1 MSRLSGFF
9 VTGTDT
15 EVGKT
20 LVSGALILKLRE
32 LGKQAFGFKP
42 VVAGTYLG
50 QNGQHL
56 NEDLETLRIASN
68 LGSDQHKEQL
78 SLCPYILDTP
88 AAPHLVAKAK
98 GTRLEIETM
107 LKVYNDLQKEKACV
121 VVEGAGGFLVPVD
134 DQKDLGDFAQQIHL
148 PVILVVGMKLGCIN
162 HALLT
167 IEAIRARKLVIA
179 GWIANTLNQEMGLL
193 SDNIETLQ
201 SRIDAPFLGLIPKL
215 PTNIQKLSNQPYSL
229 EALKF
234 AAQHIQLP
242 AE

>member
-1 MSRLSGFF
+1 MSTLPGYF

-20 LVSGALILKLRE
+20 LVTGALILKLRE
-32 LGKQAFGFKP
+32 LGKEAVGFKP
-42 VVAGTYLG
+42 VVAGTYP
-50 QNGQHL
+50 GQHGQQL

-68 LGSDQHKEQL
+68 LQLEQL
-78 SLCPYILDTP
+78 SLCPYVLDTP
-88 AAPHLVAKAK
+88 AAPHLVAKK
-98 GTRLEIETM
+98 KDIRLELEIM
-107 LKVYNDLQKEKACV
+107 LKAYQDLQQEKGCV
-121 VVEGAGGFLVPVD
+121 VVEGAGGFLVPLT
-134 DQKDLGDFAQQIHL
+134 DQKDLSDFAQQVQL

-179 GWIANTLNQEMGLL
+179 GWIANTLDQEMSLL
-193 SDNIETLQ
+193 SENIETLQ
-201 SRIDAPFLGLIPKL
+201 SRISAPFLGLIPKL
-215 PTNIQKLSNQPYSL
+215 PTNIQKLNNQPYSL

-234 AAQHIQLP
+234 AVQHIQLP

>member
-1 MSRLSGFF
+1 MSKFPGFF

-32 LGKQAFGFKP
+32 LGKQAVGFKP
-42 VVAGTYLG
+42 VVAGTYP
-50 QNGQHL
+50 GQHGQSL
-56 NEDLETLRIASN
+56 NEDLETLRTASN
-68 LGSDQHKEQL
+68 LQL
-78 SLCPYILDTP
+78 GQISLCPYVLDTP
-88 AAPHLVAKAK
+88 AAPHLIAKAK
-98 GTRLEIETM
+98 GAHLELETM
-107 LKVYNDLQKEKACV
+107 LNAYNDLSKEKGCI
-121 VVEGAGGFLVPVD
+121 VVEGAGGFLVPIN
-134 DQKDLGDFAQQIHL
+134 DQKDLGDFAQQIQL

-167 IEAIRARKLVIA
+167 IEAMHARKLVIA
-179 GWIANTLNQEMGLL
+179 GWIANTLDQEMGLL
-193 SDNIETLQ
+193 SENIETLQ
-201 SRIDAPFLGLIPKL
+201 SRISAPFLGLIPKL

>member
-1 MSRLSGFF
+1 MSKSGFF

-32 LGKQAFGFKP
+32 LGKQAVGFKP
-42 VVAGTYLG
+42 VVAGTYPG
-50 QNGQHL
+50 QNGQPL

-68 LGSDQHKEQL
+68 LQQGQL
-78 SLCPYILDTP
+78 GVCPYVLDTP
-88 AAPHLVAKAK
+88 AAPHLVAKKK
-98 GTRLEIETM
+98 GMLLELETM
-107 LKVYNDLQKEKACV
+107 LRAYKDLQQEKGCV
-121 VVEGAGGFLVPVD
+121 VVEGAGGFLVPIN
-134 DQKDLGDFAQQIHL
+134 DQQDLGNFAQQIQL
-148 PVILVVGMKLGCIN
+148 PVILVIGMKLGCIN

-179 GWIANTLNQEMGLL
+179 GWIANTLNQEMDLL
-193 SDNIETLQ
+193 SGNIETLQ
-201 SRIDAPFLGLIPKL
+201 SRINAPFLGLIPKL

-229 EALKF
+229 EALEF

>member
-1 MSRLSGFF
+1 MNTSSGFF
-9 VTGTDT
+9 ITGTDT

-32 LGKQAFGFKP
+32 LGKQTVGFKP
-42 VVAGTYLG
+42 VVAGTYLAST
-50 QNGQHL
+50 GQHL

-68 LGSDQHKEQL
+68 LEPGEL
-78 SLCPYILDTP
+78 SLCPYVLDTP
-88 AAPHLVAKAK
+88 AVPHLVAKAQ
-98 GTRLEIETM
+98 GIRLEIETM
-107 LKVYNDLQKEKACV
+107 LKAYQDLQKKSGCV
-121 VVEGAGGFLVPVD
+121 VVEGAGGFLVPIN
-134 DQKDLGDFAQQIHL
+134 DQKDLGNFAQQIQL

-167 IEAIRARKLVIA
+167 IEAIRSRKLAIA
-179 GWIANTLNQEMGLL
+179 GWLANTLDQEMALL
-193 SDNIETLQ
+193 SENIETLQ
-201 SRIDAPFLGLIPKL
+201 SRISAPFLGLIPKL

>member
-1 MSRLSGFF
+1 MSTLPGFF
-9 VTGTDT
+9 VAGTDT

-32 LGKQAFGFKP
+32 LGKEAIGFKP
-42 VVAGTYLG
+42 VVAGTYPG
-50 QNGQHL
+50 QNGQPL

-68 LGSDQHKEQL
+68 LQQGQS
-78 SLCPYILDTP
+78 SICPYILDTP

-98 GTRLEIETM
+98 GIRLELETM
-107 LKVYNDLQKEKACV
+107 LKAYKDLQQGKGCV
-121 VVEGAGGFLVPVD
+121 VVEGAGGFLVPIN
-134 DQKDLGDFAQQIHL
+134 DQQDLGVFAQQIQL

-167 IEAIRARKLVIA
+167 VEAIRARKLVIA
-179 GWIANTLNQEMGLL
+179 GWIGNTLNQEMGLL
-193 SDNIETLQ
+193 TENIETLQ
-201 SRIDAPFLGLIPKL
+201 SRISAPLLGLIPKL
-215 PTNIQKLSNQPYSL
+215 PTNIQKLSNEPYSL

>member
-1 MSRLSGFF
+1 MSTLPGFF
-9 VTGTDT
+9 IVGTDT

-32 LGKQAFGFKP
+32 LGKEAVGFKP
-42 VVAGTYLG
+42 VVAGTYPG
-50 QNGQHL
+50 QNGQPL

-68 LGSDQHKEQL
+68 LQQGQL

-98 GTRLEIETM
+98 GIRLELETM
-107 LKVYNDLQKEKACV
+107 LKAYKELQKEKDSV
-121 VVEGAGGFLVPVD
+121 VVEGAGGFLVPIN
-134 DQKDLGDFAQQIHL
+134 DQQDLGDFAQQIQL

-167 IEAIRARKLVIA
+167 IEAILARKLVIA
-179 GWIANTLNQEMGLL
+179 GWIANTLDQEMGLL
-193 SDNIETLQ
+193 SENIETLQ
-201 SRIDAPFLGLIPKL
+201 SRISAPFLGLIPKL

-229 EALKF
+229 DALKF

-242 AE
+242 TE

>member
-1 MSRLSGFF
+1 MNTSSGFF
-9 VTGTDT
+9 ITGTDT

-32 LGKQAFGFKP
+32 LGKQTVGFKP
-42 VVAGTYLG
+42 VVAGTYPAST
-50 QNGQHL
+50 GQHL

-68 LGSDQHKEQL
+68 LESDQL
-78 SLCPYILDTP
+78 SLCPYVLDTP

-98 GTRLEIETM
+98 GIRLELETI
-107 LKVYNDLQKEKACV
+107 LKTYKDLQKKSGSV
-121 VVEGAGGFLVPVD
+121 VVEGAGGFLVPIN
-134 DQKDLGDFAQQIHL
+134 DQKDLGDFAQQIQL

-167 IEAIRARKLVIA
+167 TETIRARKLVIA
-179 GWIANTLNQEMGLL
+179 GWIANTLNKEMSLL
-193 SDNIETLQ
+193 SENIKTLQ
-201 SRIDAPFLGLIPKL
+201 ERIDAPFLGLIPAL
-215 PTNIQKLSNQPYSL
+215 PLSIQKLNHQPYSP

>member
-1 MSRLSGFF
+1 MSTLPGFF

-32 LGKQAFGFKP
+32 LGKEAVGFKP
-42 VVAGTYLG
+42 VVADTYPG
-50 QNGQHL
+50 QNSQPL

-68 LGSDQHKEQL
+68 LQQGQL
-78 SLCPYILDTP
+78 SLCPYVLDTP

-98 GTRLEIETM
+98 GIRLELETM
-107 LKVYNDLQKEKACV
+107 VKAYKELQKEKDSV
-121 VVEGAGGFLVPVD
+121 VVEGAGGFLVPIN
-134 DQKDLGDFAQQIHL
+134 DQKDLGDFAQQIQL

-167 IEAIRARKLVIA
+167 IEAILARKLVIA
-179 GWIANTLNQEMGLL
+179 GWIANTLDQEMGLL
-193 SDNIETLQ
+193 SENIETLQ
-201 SRIDAPFLGLIPKL
+201 SRISAPFLGLIPKL

-242 AE
+242 TE